1 MPASYLN
8 ILPSQKVKVHNQHI
22 YMDVQDSIGSI
33 LSPCL
38 VKEVVKGVGDPVGEG
53 DSLSVIRQ
61 LGLLLHPMIHL
72 LFRTVSLGVKYL
84 KFLSTA
90 RCQGEKK
97 YVSMYGVRT
106 ANLSGGPRY

>member
-8 ILPSQKVKVHNQHI
+8 IFPSQKVKVHHQHI
-22 YMDVQDSIGSI
+22 YMDVQDNIGSI

-61 LGLLLHPMIHL
+61 LGLLLHLMLRL

-90 RCQGEKK
+90 RRQREKK
-97 YVSMYGVRT
+97 YVSMYGVKR
-106 ANLSGGPRY
+106 PI

>member
-1 MPASYLN
+1 
-8 ILPSQKVKVHNQHI
+8 
-22 YMDVQDSIGSI
+22 MDVQDNIGSI

-53 DSLSVIRQ
+53 DSLGVIRQ
-61 LGLLLHPMIHL
+61 LGLPLHLMLQL

-90 RCQGEKK
+90 RRQREKK
-97 YVSMYGVRT
+97 YVSMYGVKR
-106 ANLSGGPRY
+106 PI

>member
-8 ILPSQKVKVHNQHI
+8 ILPSQKVKVHHQHI
-22 YMDVQDSIGSI
+22 YMDVQDNIGSI

-61 LGLLLHPMIHL
+61 LGLLLHLMLYL

-90 RCQGEKK
+90 RCQREK
-97 YVSMYGVRT
+97 YMVPCME
-106 ANLSGGPRY
+106 